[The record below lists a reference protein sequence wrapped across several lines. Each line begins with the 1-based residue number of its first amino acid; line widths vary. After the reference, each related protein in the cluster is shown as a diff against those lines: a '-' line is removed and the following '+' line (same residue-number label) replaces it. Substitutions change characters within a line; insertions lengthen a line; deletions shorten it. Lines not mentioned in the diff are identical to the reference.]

1 MAPCAGGA
9 RRGRSHRCGAGETS
23 ASSRLIAGDVCG
35 DRLGERFEAGSQ
47 RDYRANPEIRR
58 PQIPRQTR
66 SRFPGA
72 PASLLQR
79 HRLRSSAVNH
89 LTKTRR
95 AVTRW
100 HSTTVF
106 ALIGLAFL
114 LPFATVTVGG
124 CGPTTT
130 TTTFS
135 GAQLVTWSVPH
146 NAGTSTTASAAATAA
161 LIAAV
166 LGFILTAFR
175 RRQGAG
181 LVRRRRP
188 QRDAAARSGCLLRRG
203 QRPLPFGLRADP
215 APLSVGISSPPRP
228 RDKAGASECVP
239 AAALRGSCAL

>member
-1 MAPCAGGA
+1 M
-9 RRGRSHRCGAGETS
+9 
-23 ASSRLIAGDVCG
+23 
-35 DRLGERFEAGSQ
+35 
-47 RDYRANPEIRR
+47 
-58 PQIPRQTR
+58 
-66 SRFPGA
+66 
-72 PASLLQR
+72 
-79 HRLRSSAVNH
+79 NH

-161 LIAAV
+161 LVAAV
-166 LGFILTAFR
+166 LGFVLAAFAVAK
-175 RRQGAG
+175 GPGWCAAAG
-181 LVRRRRP
+181 LSATLLLAAAVSSDADSVRFHSGYELILLLFLWASVLHLARATKRARRRRRIP
-188 QRDAAARSGCLLRRG
+188 PNAELKSHPGPDPGSGG
-203 QRPLPFGLRADP
+203 TQ
-215 APLSVGISSPPRP
+215 PRP
-228 RDKAGASECVP
+228 QTN
-239 AAALRGSCAL
+239 